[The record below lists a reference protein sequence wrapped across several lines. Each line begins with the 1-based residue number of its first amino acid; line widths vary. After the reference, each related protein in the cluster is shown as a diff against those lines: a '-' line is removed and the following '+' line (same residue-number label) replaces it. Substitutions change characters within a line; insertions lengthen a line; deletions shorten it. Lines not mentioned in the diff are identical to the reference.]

1 MAQELLLGSVLYARG
16 LVVFLNGALMTQ
28 QNASYGEWLL
38 KYRLLILGLVTAL
51 TLLSA
56 SGAQFL
62 YFDNDYRVF
71 FGKENPQLKAFE
83 QIQQTYTKI
92 DNVNFAVDPIAGK
105 ANTPEVLSAV
115 EELTDIAWQLPF
127 SIRVDSLSNYQHTEV
142 DGDDLIVRDLYIDAV
157 SMTADEQALVDRV
170 STTEPALAGK
180 IHDKQHRATSVNA
193 TIQMPGKSADEVT
206 VVAAAARE
214 MAAEIE
220 TKYNVKIRLG
230 GVVFLN
236 NAFAESSMLD
246 MATLVPA
253 MYLVI
258 LIVAYLLLRSIM
270 ATVLV
275 LFVVVPSIMVAMG
288 AGGWMGIG
296 LTPPSAS
303 APTIITT
310 LAVADSIHLLVSMFN
325 RMRAGYS
332 QRDSLLYSLRVN
344 GKPIFLTSLTTA
356 LGFLSMN
363 FSDSPPF
370 HDLGNITAIGV
381 MAAWIYSIVLLPIL
395 ISFVPLK
402 SKATLAKL
410 DDKMGKLG
418 AYVASRYKSVLTV
431 SVIISVAILSLI
443 PLNEIN
449 DDFVKYFDESVQ
461 YRQDTDWIS
470 TNLTGVNQVQFS
482 LPAGES
488 NGVSDP
494 AFIEKVSDFTAWA
507 HNEPVVTHVQSIS
520 DTFKR
525 LNRDLNGGDPAF
537 YRVPDTRELAAQY
550 LLLYE
555 LSLPFGL
562 DLNNQLDISKSSTQ
576 VIVTIDDMTT
586 NELRAWIAR
595 AESYLADE
603 LDFNLT
609 AVGPTVMFAYIS
621 ERNVQSMLL
630 GTLVA
635 VFLISGVILIA
646 LRDVRLGIISLVP
659 NLLPAALAFGLW
671 GLFVGQ
677 VNMAVA
683 VVAGMA
689 LGVVVDD
696 SVHFLSKYQIAR
708 RELKL
713 SAHDAVISA
722 FNGVGTALV
731 VTTLIL
737 TAGFAI
743 LAQSTFGV
751 NSYMAMLTGI
761 ALVIA
766 LIADMTLLPALLI
779 ALDKNKKDPA
789 PVMGALEM
797 GVKEAPQ
804 NT

>member
-92 DNVNFAVDPIAGK
+92 DNVNFAVDPISGK

-193 TIQMPGKSADEVT
+193 TIQMPGKSADEVN

-220 TKYNVKIRLG
+220 TKHNVKIRLG
-230 GVVFLN
+230 GVIFLN

>member
-1 MAQELLLGSVLYARG
+1 MSRQ
-16 LVVFLNGALMTQ
+16 NG
-28 QNASYGEWLL
+28 SYGELIL
-38 KYRLLILGLVTAL
+38 KYRFSVLGLITAITIL
-51 TLLSA
+51 FSA
-56 SGAQFL
+56 GAQFL

-92 DNVNFAVDPIAGK
+92 DNVNFAVDPISGK
-105 ANTPEVLSAV
+105 ANAPEVLAAV
-115 EELTDIAWQLPF
+115 EELTEIAWQLPF

-142 DGDDLIVRDLYIDAV
+142 EGDDLIVRDLYTGAI
-157 SMTADEQALVDRV
+157 SMSANEQLLVDRV
-170 STTEPALAGK
+170 STTEPSLVGK
-180 IHDKQHRATSVNA
+180 IHDKQHRATSVNV
-193 TIQMPGKSADEVT
+193 TIQMPGKSADEVAI
-206 VVAAAARE
+206 VAAAARK
-214 MAAEIE
+214 MANKIE
-220 TKYNVKIRLG
+220 AKHDVNIRLG
-230 GVVFLN
+230 GVIFLN
-236 NAFAESSMLD
+236 NAFLESSMLD
-246 MATLVPA
+246 METLVPA

-270 ATVLV
+270 ATFLV
-275 LFVVVPSIMVAMG
+275 LFVIVPSIMVAMG

-325 RMRAGYS
+325 RMRAGHS
-332 QRDSLLYSLRVN
+332 QRDSLLYSIRVN

-402 SKATLAKL
+402 SKATLKKL

-418 AYVASRYKSVLTV
+418 VYVASSYKSVLTV
-431 SVIISVAILSLI
+431 SVFISVIFLSLI

-461 YRQDTDWIS
+461 YRKDTDWIS
-470 TNLTGVNQVQFS
+470 RNLTGVNQVQFS
-482 LPAGES
+482 LPSGES

-494 AFIEKVSDFTAWA
+494 DFIEKVSNFTTWA
-507 HNEPVVTHVQSIS
+507 NKEPVVTHVQSIS

-525 LNRDLNGGDPAF
+525 LNRDLNAGDPAF

-555 LSLPFGL
+555 LSLPYGL
-562 DLNNQLDISKSSTQ
+562 DLNNQLDINKSSTQ

-595 AESYLADE
+595 AENYLADE
-603 LDFNLT
+603 LGFTLT

-621 ERNVQSMLL
+621 ERNIQSMLL

-646 LRDVRLGIISLVP
+646 LRDVRLGIISLIP

-671 GLFVGQ
+671 GLLVGQ

-713 SAHDAVISA
+713 SANDAVISA

-779 ALDKNKKDPA
+779 ALDKDKKETSLVIGSSKIFA
-789 PVMGALEM
+789 
-797 GVKEAPQ
+797 KEKPKNA
-804 NT
+804 

>member
-1 MAQELLLGSVLYARG
+1 MS
-16 LVVFLNGALMTQ
+16 Q
-28 QNASYGEWLL
+28 QNGSYGEWIL
-38 KYRLLILGLVTAL
+38 KYRFLVLGLITAVS
-51 TLLSA
+51 LLA
-56 SGAQFL
+56 AVGTQFL

-83 QIQQTYTKI
+83 KIQQTYTKI
-92 DNVNFAVDPIAGK
+92 DNVNFAVDPISGK
-105 ANTPEVLSAV
+105 ANAPEVLAAV

-127 SIRVDSLSNYQHTEV
+127 SIRVDSLSNHQHTEV
-142 DGDDLIVRDLYIDAV
+142 EGDDLIVRDLYTDAM
-157 SMTADEQALVDRV
+157 SMNANEQALVDRV

-193 TIQMPGKSADEVT
+193 TIQMPGKSADEVAI
-206 VVAAAARE
+206 VAAAARE

-220 TKYNVKIRLG
+220 AKHNVKIRLG
-230 GVVFLN
+230 GVIFLN
-236 NAFAESSMLD
+236 NAFLESSMLD

-270 ATVLV
+270 ATFLV
-275 LFVVVPSIMVAMG
+275 LFVVVPSIIVAMG

-310 LAVADSIHLLVSMFN
+310 LAVADAIHLLVSMFN
-325 RMRAGYS
+325 RMRAGHS
-332 QRDSLLYSLRVN
+332 QRDSLLYSIRVN

-381 MAAWIYSIVLLPIL
+381 MAAWIFSIVLLPIL

-402 SKATLAKL
+402 SKATLARL

-418 AYVASRYKSVLTV
+418 VYVASRYKSVLTA
-431 SVIISVAILSLI
+431 SVIISVSILSLI

-470 TNLTGVNQVQFS
+470 RNLTGVNQVQFS
-482 LPAGES
+482 LPTGES
-488 NGVSDP
+488 NGISDP
-494 AFIEKVSDFTAWA
+494 VFIEKVSNFTAWA
-507 HNEPVVTHVQSIS
+507 NNEPVVTHVQSIS

-525 LNRDLNGGDPAF
+525 LNRDLNAGDPAF
-537 YRVPDTRELAAQY
+537 YQVPDTRELAAQY

-595 AESYLADE
+595 AESYLKDE

-621 ERNVQSMLL
+621 ERNIQSMLL
-630 GTLVA
+630 GTLIA

-646 LRDVRLGIISLVP
+646 LRDVRLGIISLIP

-671 GLFVGQ
+671 GLLVGQ

-708 RELKL
+708 RELNL

-737 TAGFAI
+737 TAGFSI

-751 NSYMAMLTGI
+751 NSNMAMLTGI

-779 ALDKNKKDPA
+779 ALDKDKKETT
-789 PVMGALEM
+789 PVMGA
-797 GVKEAPQ
+797 KEAPQ
-804 NT
+804 NV

>member
-1 MAQELLLGSVLYARG
+1 MAQELLLGSVLYASG

-193 TIQMPGKSADEVT
+193 TIQMPGKSADEVN

-220 TKYNVKIRLG
+220 TKHNVKIRLG
-230 GVVFLN
+230 GVIFLN

>member
-193 TIQMPGKSADEVT
+193 TIQMPGKSADEVN

-220 TKYNVKIRLG
+220 TKHNVKIRLG
-230 GVVFLN
+230 GVIFLN

-779 ALDKNKKDPA
+779 ALDKNKKDTA

>member
-1 MAQELLLGSVLYARG
+1 
-16 LVVFLNGALMTQ
+16 MTQ

-193 TIQMPGKSADEVT
+193 TIQMPGKSADEVN

-220 TKYNVKIRLG
+220 TKHNVKIRLG
-230 GVVFLN
+230 GVIFLN

-789 PVMGALEM
+789 PVMGALEL

>member
-1 MAQELLLGSVLYARG
+1 MS
-16 LVVFLNGALMTQ
+16 Q
-28 QNASYGEWLL
+28 QADSYGEWIL
-38 KYRLLILGLVTAL
+38 KYRVLILSLITAL
-51 TLLSA
+51 TLLGA
-56 SGAQFL
+56 AGAQFL

-83 QIQQTYTKI
+83 KIQQTYTKI
-92 DNVNFAVDPIAGK
+92 DNVNFAVQPVSGK
-105 ANTPEVLSAV
+105 ANAPEVLLAV
-115 EELTDIAWQLPF
+115 EELTEIAWQLPF

-142 DGDDLIVRDLYIDAV
+142 DGDDLIVRDLYFDAN
-157 SMTADEQALVDRV
+157 SMNADEQALVDSI
-170 STTEPALAGK
+170 STSEPALAGK

-193 TIQMPGKSADEVT
+193 TIQMPGKSADEVSI
-206 VVAAAARE
+206 VAAAARE

-220 TKYNVKIRLG
+220 AKHNVKIRLG
-230 GVVFLN
+230 GVIFLN
-236 NAFAESSMLD
+236 NAFLESSMQD

-253 MYLVI
+253 MYIVI
-258 LIVAYLLLRSIM
+258 LIVAYLLLRSVM

-275 LFVVVPSIMVAMG
+275 LFVVVPSILVAMG
-288 AGGWMGIG
+288 IGGWMGIG

-325 RMRAGYS
+325 RMRAGHS
-332 QRDSLLYSLRVN
+332 QRDSLLYSIRVN

-370 HDLGNITAIGV
+370 HDLGNITAVGV

-418 AYVASRYKSVLTV
+418 VYVASRYKSVLTI
-431 SVIISVAILSLI
+431 SIIISVGVLSLI

-470 TNLTGVNQVQFS
+470 KNLTGANQVQFS
-482 LPAGES
+482 LPSGES

-494 AFIEKVSDFTAWA
+494 AFIKKVSDFTAWA

-525 LNRDLNGGDPAF
+525 LNRDLNAGDQA
-537 YRVPDTRELAAQY
+537 YYQVPETRELAAQY

-562 DLNNQLDISKSSTQ
+562 DLNNQLDINKSSTQ

-586 NELRAWIAR
+586 NELREWITR
-595 AESYLADE
+595 AETYLANE
-603 LDFNLT
+603 LDLNLT

-621 ERNVQSMLL
+621 ERNIKSMLF

-646 LRDVRLGIISLVP
+646 LRDVRLGIISLIP

-713 SAHDAVISA
+713 SANDAVISA

-779 ALDKNKKDPA
+779 ALDKDKTETKSASATAKINTKQ
-789 PVMGALEM
+789 
-797 GVKEAPQ
+797 APQ

>member
-1 MAQELLLGSVLYARG
+1 MS
-16 LVVFLNGALMTQ
+16 Q
-28 QNASYGEWLL
+28 QNGSYGEWIL
-38 KYRLLILGLVTAL
+38 KYRFLVLGLITAV
-51 TLLSA
+51 TLLA
-56 SGAQFL
+56 AVGTQFL

-83 QIQQTYTKI
+83 KIQQTYTKI
-92 DNVNFAVDPIAGK
+92 DNVNFAVDPISGK
-105 ANTPEVLSAV
+105 ANAPEVLAAV

-127 SIRVDSLSNYQHTEV
+127 SIRVDSLSNHQHTEV
-142 DGDDLIVRDLYIDAV
+142 EGDDLIVRDLYTDAM
-157 SMTADEQALVDRV
+157 SMNANEQALVDRV

-193 TIQMPGKSADEVT
+193 TIQMPGKSADEVAI
-206 VVAAAARE
+206 VAAAARE

-220 TKYNVKIRLG
+220 AKHNVKIRLG
-230 GVVFLN
+230 GVIFLN
-236 NAFAESSMLD
+236 NAFLESSMLD

-270 ATVLV
+270 ATFLV
-275 LFVVVPSIMVAMG
+275 LFVVVPSIIVAMG

-310 LAVADSIHLLVSMFN
+310 LAVADAIHLLVSMFN
-325 RMRAGYS
+325 RMRAGHS
-332 QRDSLLYSLRVN
+332 QRDSLLYSIRVN

-381 MAAWIYSIVLLPIL
+381 MAAWIFSIVLLPIL

-402 SKATLAKL
+402 SKATLARL

-418 AYVASRYKSVLTV
+418 VYVASRYKSVLTA
-431 SVIISVAILSLI
+431 SVIISVSILSLI

-470 TNLTGVNQVQFS
+470 RNLTGVNQVQFS
-482 LPAGES
+482 LPTGES
-488 NGVSDP
+488 NGISDP
-494 AFIEKVSDFTAWA
+494 VFIEKVSNFTAWA
-507 HNEPVVTHVQSIS
+507 NNEPVVTHVQSIS

-525 LNRDLNGGDPAF
+525 LNRDLNAGDPAF
-537 YRVPDTRELAAQY
+537 YQVPDTRELAAQY

-621 ERNVQSMLL
+621 ERNIQSMLL
-630 GTLVA
+630 GTLIA

-646 LRDVRLGIISLVP
+646 LRDVRLGIISLIP

-671 GLFVGQ
+671 GLLVGQ

-722 FNGVGTALV
+722 FKGVGTALV

-751 NSYMAMLTGI
+751 NSNMAMLTGI

-779 ALDKNKKDPA
+779 ALDKDKKETTPII
-789 PVMGALEM
+789 

-804 NT
+804 NA

>member
-1 MAQELLLGSVLYARG
+1 MS
-16 LVVFLNGALMTQ
+16 Q
-28 QNASYGEWLL
+28 QNGSYGEWIL
-38 KYRLLILGLVTAL
+38 KYRFLVLGLITAV
-51 TLLSA
+51 TLLA
-56 SGAQFL
+56 AVGTQFL

-83 QIQQTYTKI
+83 KIQQTYTKI
-92 DNVNFAVDPIAGK
+92 DNVNFAVDPISGK
-105 ANTPEVLSAV
+105 ANAPEVLAAV

-127 SIRVDSLSNYQHTEV
+127 SIRVDSLSNHQHTEV
-142 DGDDLIVRDLYIDAV
+142 EGDDLIVRDLYTDAM
-157 SMTADEQALVDRV
+157 SMNANEQALVDRV

-193 TIQMPGKSADEVT
+193 TIQMPGKSADEVAI
-206 VVAAAARE
+206 VAAAARE

-220 TKYNVKIRLG
+220 AKHNVKIRLG
-230 GVVFLN
+230 GVIFLN
-236 NAFAESSMLD
+236 NAFLESSMLD

-270 ATVLV
+270 ATFLV
-275 LFVVVPSIMVAMG
+275 LFVVVPSIIVAMG

-310 LAVADSIHLLVSMFN
+310 LAVADAIHLLVSMFN
-325 RMRAGYS
+325 RMRAGHS
-332 QRDSLLYSLRVN
+332 QRDSLLYSIRVN

-381 MAAWIYSIVLLPIL
+381 MAAWIFSIVLLPIL

-402 SKATLAKL
+402 SKATLARL

-418 AYVASRYKSVLTV
+418 VYVASRYKSVLTA
-431 SVIISVAILSLI
+431 SGIISVSILSLI

-470 TNLTGVNQVQFS
+470 RNLTGVNQVQFS
-482 LPAGES
+482 LPTGES
-488 NGVSDP
+488 NGISDP
-494 AFIEKVSDFTAWA
+494 VFIEKVSNFTAWA
-507 HNEPVVTHVQSIS
+507 NNEPVVTHVQSIS

-525 LNRDLNGGDPAF
+525 LNRDLNAGDPAF
-537 YRVPDTRELAAQY
+537 YQVPDTRELAAQY

-621 ERNVQSMLL
+621 ERNIQSMLL
-630 GTLVA
+630 GTLIA

-646 LRDVRLGIISLVP
+646 LRDVRLGIISLIP

-671 GLFVGQ
+671 GLLVGQ

-722 FNGVGTALV
+722 FKGVGTALV

-751 NSYMAMLTGI
+751 NSNMAMLTGI

-779 ALDKNKKDPA
+779 ALDKDKKETTPII
-789 PVMGALEM
+789 

-804 NT
+804 NA

>member
-1 MAQELLLGSVLYARG
+1 
-16 LVVFLNGALMTQ
+16 MTQ
-28 QNASYGEWLL
+28 QNASYGEWIL

-56 SGAQFL
+56 AGAQFL

-92 DNVNFAVDPIAGK
+92 DNVNFAVDPISGK

-193 TIQMPGKSADEVT
+193 TIQMPGKSADEVN

-220 TKYNVKIRLG
+220 TKHNVKIRLG
-230 GVVFLN
+230 GVIFLN

-461 YRQDTDWIS
+461 YRQVTDWIS

-595 AESYLADE
+595 AESYLADA

-779 ALDKNKKDPA
+779 ALDKNKKDTA

>member
-115 EELTDIAWQLPF
+115 EKLTDIAWQLPF

-193 TIQMPGKSADEVT
+193 TIQMPGKSADEVN

-220 TKYNVKIRLG
+220 TKHNVKIRLG
-230 GVVFLN
+230 GVIFLN

>member
-1 MAQELLLGSVLYARG
+1 MSRQ
-16 LVVFLNGALMTQ
+16 NG
-28 QNASYGEWLL
+28 SYGELIL
-38 KYRLLILGLVTAL
+38 KYRFFVLGLITAITIL
-51 TLLSA
+51 FSA
-56 SGAQFL
+56 GAQFL

-92 DNVNFAVDPIAGK
+92 DNVNFAVDPISGK
-105 ANTPEVLSAV
+105 ANAPEVLAAV
-115 EELTDIAWQLPF
+115 EELTEIAWQLPF

-142 DGDDLIVRDLYIDAV
+142 EGDDLIVRDLYTGAI
-157 SMTADEQALVDRV
+157 SMSANEQLLVDRV
-170 STTEPALAGK
+170 STTEPSLVGK
-180 IHDKQHRATSVNA
+180 IHDKQHRATSVNV
-193 TIQMPGKSADEVT
+193 TIQMPGKSADEVAI
-206 VVAAAARE
+206 VAAAARK
-214 MAAEIE
+214 MANKIE
-220 TKYNVKIRLG
+220 AKHNVNIRLG
-230 GVVFLN
+230 GVIFLN
-236 NAFAESSMLD
+236 NAFLESSMLD
-246 MATLVPA
+246 METLVPA

-270 ATVLV
+270 ATFLV
-275 LFVVVPSIMVAMG
+275 LFVIVPSIMVAMG

-325 RMRAGYS
+325 RMRAGHS
-332 QRDSLLYSLRVN
+332 QRDSLLYSIRVN

-402 SKATLAKL
+402 SKATLKKL

-418 AYVASRYKSVLTV
+418 VYVASGYKSVLTV
-431 SVIISVAILSLI
+431 SVFISIIFLSLI

-461 YRQDTDWIS
+461 YRKDTDWIS
-470 TNLTGVNQVQFS
+470 RNLTGVNQVQFS
-482 LPAGES
+482 LPSGES

-494 AFIEKVSDFTAWA
+494 DFIEKVSNFTTWA
-507 HNEPVVTHVQSIS
+507 NKEPVVTHVQSIS

-525 LNRDLNGGDPAF
+525 LNRDLNAGDPAF

-555 LSLPFGL
+555 LSLPYGL
-562 DLNNQLDISKSSTQ
+562 DLNNQLDINKSSTQ

-595 AESYLADE
+595 AENYLADE
-603 LDFNLT
+603 LGFTLT

-621 ERNVQSMLL
+621 ERNIQSMLL

-646 LRDVRLGIISLVP
+646 LRDVRLGIISLIP

-671 GLFVGQ
+671 GLLVGQ

-713 SAHDAVISA
+713 SANDAVISA

-779 ALDKNKKDPA
+779 ALDKDKKETSLVIGSSKIFA
-789 PVMGALEM
+789 
-797 GVKEAPQ
+797 KEKPKNA
-804 NT
+804 

>member
-1 MAQELLLGSVLYARG
+1 MSRQ
-16 LVVFLNGALMTQ
+16 NG
-28 QNASYGEWLL
+28 SYGELIL
-38 KYRLLILGLVTAL
+38 KYRFFVLVLITAITIL
-51 TLLSA
+51 FSA
-56 SGAQFL
+56 GAQFL

-92 DNVNFAVDPIAGK
+92 DNVNFAVDPISGK
-105 ANTPEVLSAV
+105 ANAPEVLAAV
-115 EELTDIAWQLPF
+115 EELTEIAWQLPF

-142 DGDDLIVRDLYIDAV
+142 EGDGLIVRNLYTGAI
-157 SMTADEQALVDRV
+157 SMSANEQLLVDRV
-170 STTEPALAGK
+170 STTEPSLVGK
-180 IHDKQHRATSVNA
+180 IHDKQHRATSVNV
-193 TIQMPGKSADEVT
+193 TIQMPGKSADEVAI
-206 VVAAAARE
+206 VAAAARK
-214 MAAEIE
+214 MANKIE
-220 TKYNVKIRLG
+220 AKHNVNIRLG
-230 GVVFLN
+230 GVIFLN
-236 NAFAESSMLD
+236 NAFLESSMLD
-246 MATLVPA
+246 METLVPA

-270 ATVLV
+270 ATFLV
-275 LFVVVPSIMVAMG
+275 LFVIVPSIMVAMG

-325 RMRAGYS
+325 RMRAGHS
-332 QRDSLLYSLRVN
+332 QRDSLLYSIRVN

-402 SKATLAKL
+402 SKATLKKL

-418 AYVASRYKSVLTV
+418 VYVASSYKSVLTV
-431 SVIISVAILSLI
+431 SVFISVIFLSLI

-461 YRQDTDWIS
+461 YRKDTDWIS
-470 TNLTGVNQVQFS
+470 RNLTGVNQVQFS
-482 LPAGES
+482 LPSGES

-494 AFIEKVSDFTAWA
+494 DFIEKVSNFTTWA
-507 HNEPVVTHVQSIS
+507 NKEPVVTHVQSIS

-525 LNRDLNGGDPAF
+525 LNRDLNAGDPAF

-555 LSLPFGL
+555 LSLPYGL
-562 DLNNQLDISKSSTQ
+562 DLNNQLDINKSSTQ

-595 AESYLADE
+595 AENYLADE
-603 LDFNLT
+603 LGFTLT

-621 ERNVQSMLL
+621 ERNIQSMLL

-646 LRDVRLGIISLVP
+646 LRDVRLGIISLIP

-671 GLFVGQ
+671 GLLVGQ

-713 SAHDAVISA
+713 SANDAVISA

-779 ALDKNKKDPA
+779 ALDKDKKETSLVIGSSKIFA
-789 PVMGALEM
+789 
-797 GVKEAPQ
+797 KEKPKNA
-804 NT
+804 

>member
-1 MAQELLLGSVLYARG
+1 MSRQ
-16 LVVFLNGALMTQ
+16 NG
-28 QNASYGEWLL
+28 SYGELIL
-38 KYRLLILGLVTAL
+38 KYRFSVLGLITAITIL
-51 TLLSA
+51 FSA
-56 SGAQFL
+56 GAQFL

-92 DNVNFAVDPIAGK
+92 DNVNFAVDPISGK
-105 ANTPEVLSAV
+105 ANAPEVLAAV
-115 EELTDIAWQLPF
+115 EELTEIAWQLPF

-142 DGDDLIVRDLYIDAV
+142 EGDDLIVRDLYTGAI
-157 SMTADEQALVDRV
+157 SMSANEQLLVDRV
-170 STTEPALAGK
+170 STTEPSLVGK
-180 IHDKQHRATSVNA
+180 IHDKQHRATSVNV
-193 TIQMPGKSADEVT
+193 TIQMPGKSADEVAI
-206 VVAAAARE
+206 VAAAARK
-214 MAAEIE
+214 MANKIKA
-220 TKYNVKIRLG
+220 KHDVNIRLG
-230 GVVFLN
+230 GVIFLN
-236 NAFAESSMLD
+236 NAFLESSMLD
-246 MATLVPA
+246 METLVPA

-270 ATVLV
+270 ATFLV
-275 LFVVVPSIMVAMG
+275 LFVIVPSIMVAMG

-325 RMRAGYS
+325 RMRAGHS
-332 QRDSLLYSLRVN
+332 QRDSLLYSIRVN

-402 SKATLAKL
+402 SKATLKKL

-418 AYVASRYKSVLTV
+418 VYVASSYKSVLTV
-431 SVIISVAILSLI
+431 SVFISVIFLSLI

-461 YRQDTDWIS
+461 YRKDTDWIS
-470 TNLTGVNQVQFS
+470 RNLTGVNQVQFS
-482 LPAGES
+482 LPSGES

-494 AFIEKVSDFTAWA
+494 DFIEKVSNFTTWA
-507 HNEPVVTHVQSIS
+507 NKEPVVTHVQSIS

-525 LNRDLNGGDPAF
+525 LNRDLNAGDPAF

-555 LSLPFGL
+555 LSLPYGL
-562 DLNNQLDISKSSTQ
+562 DLNNQLDINKSSTQ

-595 AESYLADE
+595 AENYLADE
-603 LDFNLT
+603 LGFTLT

-621 ERNVQSMLL
+621 ERNIQSMLL

-646 LRDVRLGIISLVP
+646 LRDVRLGIISLIP

-671 GLFVGQ
+671 GLLVGQ

-713 SAHDAVISA
+713 SANDAVISA

-779 ALDKNKKDPA
+779 ALDKDKKET
-789 PVMGALEM
+789 ALVI
-797 GVKEAPQ
+797 GSSKIFAKEKPKNA
-804 NT
+804 

>member
-1 MAQELLLGSVLYARG
+1 MSQKNS
-16 LVVFLNGALMTQ
+16 
-28 QNASYGEWLL
+28 SYGEWIL
-38 KYRLLILGLVTAL
+38 KYRFLVLGLITFVSFIA
-51 TLLSA
+51 A
-56 SGAQFL
+56 AGAQFL

-71 FGKENPQLKAFE
+71 FGKENPQLRAFE
-83 QIQQTYTKI
+83 QMQQTYTKI
-92 DNVNFAVDPIAGK
+92 DNVNFAVDPISSK
-105 ANTPEVLSAV
+105 ANAPEVLAAV

-142 DGDDLIVRDLYIDAV
+142 EGDDLIVRDLYTDAI
-157 SMTADEQALVDRV
+157 SMNANERALVDNV

-180 IHDKQHRATSVNA
+180 IHDKLHRATSVNA
-193 TIQMPGKSADEVT
+193 TIQMPGKNADEVAI
-206 VVAAAARE
+206 VAAAARK
-214 MAAEIE
+214 MAAKIE
-220 TKYNVKIRLG
+220 AKHNVKIRLG
-230 GVVFLN
+230 GVIFLN
-236 NAFAESSMLD
+236 NAFLESSMLD

-258 LIVAYLLLRSIM
+258 LIVAYLFLRSIM
-270 ATVLV
+270 ATFLV

-325 RMRAGYS
+325 RMRAGHS
-332 QRDSLLYSLRVN
+332 QRDSLLYSIRVN

-381 MAAWIYSIVLLPIL
+381 MAAWIFSIVLLPIL
-395 ISFVPLK
+395 ISFLPLK
-402 SKATLAKL
+402 SKATLADL
-410 DDKMGKLG
+410 DNKMGKLG
-418 AYVASRYKSVLTV
+418 VYVASRYKSVLTA
-431 SVIISVAILSLI
+431 SVIISVSILSLI

-461 YRQDTDWIS
+461 FRQDTDWIS
-470 TNLTGVNQVQFS
+470 SNLTGVNQVQFS

-488 NGVSDP
+488 NGVSNP
-494 AFIEKVSDFTAWA
+494 VFIEKVSNFTAWA

-525 LNRDLNGGDPAF
+525 LNRDLNAGDPAF
-537 YRVPDTRELAAQY
+537 YKVPDTRELAAQY

-576 VIVTIDDMTT
+576 IIVTIDDMTT

-595 AESYLADE
+595 AESYLKDE
-603 LDFNLT
+603 LNFNLT

-621 ERNVQSMLL
+621 ERNIKSMLL

-646 LRDVRLGIISLVP
+646 LRDVRLGIISLIP
-659 NLLPAALAFGLW
+659 NLLPAALAFGFW
-671 GLFVGQ
+671 GLLVGQ

-708 RELKL
+708 RELNL

-751 NSYMAMLTGI
+751 NSNMAMLTGI

-779 ALDKNKKDPA
+779 ALDKNKKETTS
-789 PVMGALEM
+789 VM
-797 GVKEAPQ
+797 VNKEVPQ
-804 NT
+804 NA

>member
-1 MAQELLLGSVLYARG
+1 MSRQIG
-16 LVVFLNGALMTQ
+16 
-28 QNASYGEWLL
+28 SYGELIL
-38 KYRLLILGLVTAL
+38 KYRFFVLGLITAITIL
-51 TLLSA
+51 FSA
-56 SGAQFL
+56 GAQFL

-92 DNVNFAVDPIAGK
+92 DNVNFAVDPISGK
-105 ANTPEVLSAV
+105 ANAPEVLAAV
-115 EELTDIAWQLPF
+115 EELTEIAWQLPF
-127 SIRVDSLSNYQHTEV
+127 SIRVDSLSNHQHTEV
-142 DGDDLIVRDLYIDAV
+142 EGDDLIVRDLYTGAI
-157 SMTADEQALVDRV
+157 SMSANEQLLVDRV
-170 STTEPALAGK
+170 STTEPSLVGK
-180 IHDKQHRATSVNA
+180 IHDKQHRATSVNV
-193 TIQMPGKSADEVT
+193 TIQMPGKSADEVAI
-206 VVAAAARE
+206 VAAAARK
-214 MAAEIE
+214 MANKIE
-220 TKYNVKIRLG
+220 AKHNVNIRLG
-230 GVVFLN
+230 GVIFLN
-236 NAFAESSMLD
+236 NAFLESSMLD
-246 MATLVPA
+246 METLVPA

-270 ATVLV
+270 ATFLV
-275 LFVVVPSIMVAMG
+275 LFVIVPSIMVAMG
-288 AGGWMGIG
+288 ASGWMGIG

-325 RMRAGYS
+325 RMRAGHS
-332 QRDSLLYSLRVN
+332 QRDSLLYSIRVN

-402 SKATLAKL
+402 SKATLKKL

-418 AYVASRYKSVLTV
+418 VYVASSYKSVLTV
-431 SVIISVAILSLI
+431 SVFISVIFLSLI

-461 YRQDTDWIS
+461 YRKDTDWIS
-470 TNLTGVNQVQFS
+470 RNLTGVNQVQFS
-482 LPAGES
+482 LPSGES

-494 AFIEKVSDFTAWA
+494 DFIEKVSNFTTWA
-507 HNEPVVTHVQSIS
+507 NKEPVVTHVQSIS

-525 LNRDLNGGDPAF
+525 LNRDLNAGDPAF
-537 YRVPDTRELAAQY
+537 YQVPDTRELAAQY

-555 LSLPFGL
+555 LSLPYGL
-562 DLNNQLDISKSSTQ
+562 DLNNQLDINKSSTQ

-595 AESYLADE
+595 AENYLADE
-603 LDFNLT
+603 LGFTLT

-621 ERNVQSMLL
+621 ERNIQSMLL

-646 LRDVRLGIISLVP
+646 LRDVRLGIISLIP

-671 GLFVGQ
+671 GLLVGQ

-713 SAHDAVISA
+713 SANDAVISA

-779 ALDKNKKDPA
+779 ALDKDKKET
-789 PVMGALEM
+789 ALVI
-797 GVKEAPQ
+797 GSSKIFSKEKPKNA
-804 NT
+804 

>member
-1 MAQELLLGSVLYARG
+1 LF
-16 LVVFLNGALMTQ
+16 FLNGALMTQ

-193 TIQMPGKSADEVT
+193 TIQMPGKSADEVN

-220 TKYNVKIRLG
+220 TKHNVKIRLG
-230 GVVFLN
+230 GVIFLN

>member
-1 MAQELLLGSVLYARG
+1 MS
-16 LVVFLNGALMTQ
+16 Q
-28 QNASYGEWLL
+28 QNGSYGEWIL
-38 KYRLLILGLVTAL
+38 KYRFLVLGLITSVTLIA
-51 TLLSA
+51 A
-56 SGAQFL
+56 AGAQFL

-83 QIQQTYTKI
+83 KIQQTYTKI
-92 DNVNFAVDPIAGK
+92 DNVNFAVDPISGK
-105 ANTPEVLSAV
+105 ANTPEVLTAV
-115 EELTDIAWQLPF
+115 EELTEIAWQLPF

-142 DGDDLIVRDLYIDAV
+142 EGDDLIVRDLYSDAM
-157 SMTADEQALVDRV
+157 SMSAKQQALIDNV
-170 STTEPALAGK
+170 STTEPTLAGK

-193 TIQMPGKSADEVT
+193 TIQMPGKNADEVAI
-206 VVAAAARE
+206 VAAAARK

-220 TKYNVKIRLG
+220 AKHNVKIRLG
-230 GVVFLN
+230 GVIFLN
-236 NAFAESSMLD
+236 NAFLESSMLD

-270 ATVLV
+270 ATFLV

-325 RMRAGYS
+325 RMRAGHS
-332 QRDSLLYSLRVN
+332 QRDSLLYSIRVN

-381 MAAWIYSIVLLPIL
+381 MAAWIFSIVLLPIL
-395 ISFVPLK
+395 VSFVPLK

-418 AYVASRYKSVLTV
+418 VYVASRFKSVLTA
-431 SVIISVAILSLI
+431 SVIISVSILSLI

-470 TNLTGVNQVQFS
+470 SNLTGVNQVQFS

-494 AFIEKVSDFTAWA
+494 VFIEKVSNFTAWA

-525 LNRDLNGGDPAF
+525 LNRDLNAGDQAF

-595 AESYLADE
+595 AESYLKDE

-621 ERNVQSMLL
+621 ERNIQSMLL

-646 LRDVRLGIISLVP
+646 LRDVRLGIISLIP

-671 GLFVGQ
+671 GLLVGQ

-751 NSYMAMLTGI
+751 NSNMAMLTGI

-779 ALDKNKKDPA
+779 ALDKDKKENT
-789 PVMGALEM
+789 PVMGA
-797 GVKEAPQ
+797 KEAPQ